1 MTWQAGEHR
10 KVDAS
15 EIGLAP
21 GKWPPGIEYE
31 SYTFYRQETIRTDD
45 DPESCILWVEYKERT
60 NAFDTRSRNRNGGGG
75 RRMTIFND

>member
-31 SYTFYRQETIRTDD
+31 GYTFYRQNIIHDKDCE
-45 DPESCILWVEYKERT
+45 EVLYGEYKEQYT
-60 NAFDTRSRNRNGGGG
+60 KLFGMG
-75 RRMTIFND
+75 RRLTIFND